1 MYLCGGGRGF
11 KCVCVCVCLCVRER
25 GGGAGEDGRMG
36 LYLQK
41 REFSLRITC
50 EETARNLLKSCLSF
64 GESLE
69 GSNQEKMGRQQKE
82 EVP

>member
-1 MYLCGGGRGF
+1 M
-11 KCVCVCVCLCVRER
+11 CVCVCVCLCVRER
-25 GGGAGEDGRMG
+25 GGAGEDGRMG

>member
-1 MYLCGGGRGF
+1 MYLCGEGRGF
-11 KCVCVCVCLCVRER
+11 KCVCV
-25 GGGAGEDGRMG
+25 
-36 LYLQK
+36 
-41 REFSLRITC
+41 RITY

-69 GSNQEKMGRQQKE
+69 GSNEEKMGRQQKE

>member
-1 MYLCGGGRGF
+1 MVGVGGSSV
-11 KCVCVCVCLCVRER
+11 CVCVCVCVFVCERE
-25 GGGAGEDGRMG
+25 GGAGEDGRMG

>member
-1 MYLCGGGRGF
+1 MYLCGEGRVF
-11 KCVCVCVCLCVRER
+11 KCVCVCVCVCVS
-25 GGGAGEDGRMG
+25 GGAVEDGRMG

-41 REFSLRITC
+41 REFSLRITY
-50 EETARNLLKSCLSF
+50 EETARHLLKSCLSF

-69 GSNQEKMGRQQKE
+69 GSNEEKMGRQQKE

>member
-1 MYLCGGGRGF
+1 MCV
-11 KCVCVCVCLCVRER
+11 CVCVCVCLCVRER
-25 GGGAGEDGRMG
+25 GGAGEEGRMG